1 MTSDR
6 TIAGFALA
14 LLLAGSAATAQTI
27 YEKQGKEGPV
37 FSDQPSAGSAVVN
50 LPPPNVIEGP
60 KVKPATPAVSS
71 GQPQAPRYEQLV
83 VASPA
88 SKGTVHT
95 NTGAFTVKARV
106 QPALRKGDRIR
117 VRLDG
122 NWLPGRYQ
130 KTQIAITAADWAGAA
145 RDDNVEH
152 TLQLAI
158 EDKAGQLLMESA
170 TSNFF
175 AHRATVGGKAK

>member
-6 TIAGFALA
+6 RIAGLGLA
-14 LLLAGSAATAQTI
+14 LVLAGSAAMAQTI

-60 KVKPATPAVSS
+60 KVKPATPTA
-71 GQPQAPRYEQLV
+71 QPQAPRYEQLV

-88 SKGTVHT
+88 NKGTVHT
-95 NTGAFTVKARV
+95 NTGAFTVKATV

-122 NWLPGRYQ
+122 NWLPTRYQ
-130 KTQIAITAADWAGAA
+130 KTEIAITAADWAGAA

-158 EDKAGQLLMESA
+158 EDKSGQMLMESA

-175 AHRATVGGKAK
+175 AHRATVGGRAK

>member
-6 TIAGFALA
+6 RIAGLGLA
-14 LLLAGSAATAQTI
+14 LVLAGSAAMAQTI

-60 KVKPATPAVSS
+60 KVKPATPTA
-71 GQPQAPRYEQLV
+71 QPQTPRYEQLV

-88 SKGTVHT
+88 NKGTVHT
-95 NTGAFTVKARV
+95 NTGAFTVKATV

-122 NWLPGRYQ
+122 NWLPTRYQ

-158 EDKAGQLLMESA
+158 EDKSGQMLMESA

-175 AHRATVGGKAK
+175 AHRATVGGRAK